1 MAIKKV
7 QFKNNIKFAL
17 AGLTAVLKQPKY
29 LILAVIFGFLMSL
42 IIYFSIN
49 YGFYGPLV
57 LAPMP
62 LTAKVS
68 VVNMITINMLESY
81 FTTLTGAVLLAL
93 AILQGMALSLL
104 AFNIKQN
111 RQLDSKVV
119 AGSGLAAIAAIIGLG
134 CVPCGTSLLVPIMT
148 LVFASSAP
156 ALLSTANLIILI
168 IATILSLYSV
178 YSISRIS
185 YTNIMV
191 EKVSKKENGG
201 ENETQGK

>member
-81 FTTLTGAVLLAL
+81 FTTLTGAVLLTL